1 MISCS
6 VLGILHSGH
15 IGISLLEADQ
25 RGLGLQLVLPEEYI
39 GALFTMGAFQR
50 LVKTAIVKE
59 AVGIGG
65 DSHIGPGFFATIRA
79 IVDALNHSGRLF

>member
-1 MISCS
+1 
-6 VLGILHSGH
+6 
-15 IGISLLEADQ
+15 
-25 RGLGLQLVLPEEYI
+25 
-39 GALFTMGAFQR
+39 MGAFQR